1 MVLTARQE
9 AVLLRDDSIGVATE
23 NTPRVVQ
30 HKNGADTAL
39 VTLNTDWLAQ
49 LNLAEKGSQTLH
61 SVSHGHKP
69 VIVQNPAIII
79 QPASVL
85 AEGLDDD

>member
-9 AVLLRDDSIGVATE
+9 AVLLRDDSLGVATE
-23 NTPRVVQ
+23 NTPRTVQ

-39 VTLNTDWLAQ
+39 VTLNTDWLSQ

-69 VIVQNPAIII
+69 VIVQKPAIII
-79 QPASVL
+79 QPASVIG
-85 AEGLDDD
+85 EDITNE